1 MTPYSEVF
9 TAIFVSVAG
18 ISLMFGA
25 YILRIKC
32 NAQENKIFFVL
43 NIALMVWALGLGM
56 ALSSP
61 AAEISLM
68 WRRIAAIGWG
78 SFFSLLL
85 HFALLLTGQEGLLR
99 KKWPYLPLYLPVVV
113 NLLVFAVPTGINPT
127 PFIMVN
133 TSLGWVNVAQNNA
146 WDIYYMVQ
154 YLSYTAL
161 GLILVWHWGVKSADK
176 KIKSQ
181 SRVIVVT
188 FLAALALG
196 TLTDMLANALLD
208 VKLPQLAPVV
218 ILIPITAIYL
228 SIRRYGM
235 LNSVHKDNHEE
246 ILNPE
251 ARKKIYRYLT
261 IALVAGGVLNF
272 ITQYVMYVNGDLVN
286 TLILSM
292 AFVLTG
298 VAIQVINRLN
308 ISNRSKDFIN
318 ILNVSVA
325 IPIVTLRFIEFASVT
340 VWAFP
345 FILIIVSLV
354 FNKRVVLRTV
364 AFLTLITQVVV
375 WIVTPDVRVP
385 IDELDFV
392 GRIGIFAIGIGLAMY
407 VNKVYIGRLKE
418 NADQIRLQA
427 LVSEISMDF
436 VTANIKNIDEKIHCM
451 LAKAG
456 AFFGTDSALAC
467 FMNED
472 FSAYQCSHIWNPEG
486 MDGSGDAG
494 REFPAQN
501 PVCWLRRIMNG
512 EAVHIPDARQLPDG
526 EEKECMREAQCRSL
540 VAIPMIR
547 EECVMGFLSFKS
559 NSPRQWQNEP
569 IDLLRILAN
578 TLADAM
584 AKTEAEKEINYM
596 AYYDHLTGLPN
607 RLLFKDRLSQA
618 IFQAGRTGRYLGV
631 IFLDLDSFKTV
642 NDTLGH
648 ERGDELLFVIA
659 DRLRN
664 SIRVSDTVS
673 RFGGDEFL
681 ILINNLAEVSDI
693 VKVTQ
698 NIMAQFVQP
707 FEMKGQEFYITAS
720 AGIAMYPADG
730 ADPDKL
736 IKNADIA
743 MYSAKETGK
752 NQYVMC
758 SHEMREAV
766 NSNVAMTTSLYR
778 ALGRGEF
785 AVYYQPQVCLQTKRI
800 IGLEA
805 LLRWKSPEHGFV
817 RPDRFIP
824 LAEQTGLINPIGE
837 WVLRE
842 ACSQNMKWKM
852 MGLPPVRVAVNISVI
867 QLRTPKLCDVVR
879 GILEETGLEP
889 ALLELEITESA
900 ATRESDYIIG
910 LLSRLK
916 ELGITLSIDDF
927 GTEYSSLS
935 RLKMLPVDRI
945 KMDMQFVHGIE
956 GSDKDKAITKV
967 IINLAKNLGL
977 KVIAEGVETETQLNF
992 LYQKMCDEVQGF
1004 YYFRPMPAEQ
1014 VEAALRNELLCQTVT
1029 AKEAAE
1035 QKL

>member
-25 YILRIKC
+25 YILRIKR
-32 NAQENKIFFVL
+32 NAQENKIFFAL

-56 ALSSP
+56 ALSSQT
-61 AAEISLM
+61 AEISLM
-68 WRRIAAIGWG
+68 WRRIAATGWG

-85 HFALLLTGQEGLLR
+85 HFALLLTGREGLLR
-99 KKWPYLPLYLPVVV
+99 KKWPYLPLYLPVAI
-113 NLLVFAVPTGINPT
+113 NLLVFAVPTGLNPT

-146 WDIYYMVQ
+146 WDIYYIVH

-161 GLILVWHWGVKSADK
+161 GLILVWRWGAKSADK

-181 SRVIVVT
+181 SRVIVAT
-188 FLAALALG
+188 FLTALALG
-196 TLTDMLANALLD
+196 TLTDMLAGSLLD
-208 VKLPQLAPVV
+208 VKIPQLAPVV
-218 ILIPITAIYL
+218 ILIPVTAIYL

-235 LNSVHKDNHEE
+235 LNSDQADNHEE

-261 IALVAGGVLNF
+261 IALVAGGFLNF
-272 ITQYVMYVNGDLVN
+272 LIQYVMNGDGQIQLAS
-286 TLILSM
+286 TLILSGI
-292 AFVLTG
+292 FVLIG
-298 VAIQVINRLN
+298 AVIQVVNRLN

-318 ILNVSVA
+318 ILCVSTA
-325 IPIVTLRFIEFASVT
+325 IPVVTLSFISFASVT

-345 FILIIVSLV
+345 FIMITVSLV

-364 AFLTLITQVVV
+364 AFITLLTQVIV
-375 WIVTPDVRVP
+375 WIVAPEVRVP

-392 GRIGIFAIGIGLAMY
+392 GRIGIFTIGIGLAMY
-407 VNKVYIGRLKE
+407 VNKVYLSRLKE
-418 NADQIRLQA
+418 NAEQIRLQA
-427 LVSEISMDF
+427 LVSEISTDF
-436 VTANIKNIDEKIHCM
+436 VTANLENIDEKIHSM

-456 AFFGTDSALAC
+456 AFFGTDSSLAC

-472 FSAYQCSHIWNPEG
+472 FSAYQCSHLWTPEG
-486 MDGSGDAG
+486 TDGRGDAG
-494 REFPAQN
+494 RVFPAEN
-501 PVCWLRRIMNG
+501 PVCWLRRIMDG
-512 EAVHIPDARQLPDG
+512 EVVHIPDARQLPDG
-526 EEKECMREAQCRSL
+526 EEKECMRDAQCRSL

-559 NSPRQWQNEP
+559 DNPRQWQNEP
-569 IDLLRILAN
+569 IGLLRILAN

-584 AKTEAEKEINYM
+584 AKTEAEREINYM

-681 ILINNLAEVSDI
+681 LLINNLAEVSDI

-730 ADPDKL
+730 SDPDKL

-766 NSNVAMTTSLYR
+766 SSNVAMTTSLYR
-778 ALGRGEF
+778 ALSRGEF

-805 LLRWKSPEHGFV
+805 LLRWKSPERGFV
-817 RPDRFIP
+817 KPDRFIP

-842 ACSQNMKWKM
+842 ACRQNMRWQM
-852 MGLPPVRVAVNISVI
+852 MGLPPMRVAVNISVI
-867 QLRTPKLCDVVR
+867 QLRNPRLCDVVR
-879 GILEETGLEP
+879 GILEETGLDP

-1014 VEAALRNELLCQTVT
+1014 VEAALRNELLCQTVS

-1035 QKL
+1035 